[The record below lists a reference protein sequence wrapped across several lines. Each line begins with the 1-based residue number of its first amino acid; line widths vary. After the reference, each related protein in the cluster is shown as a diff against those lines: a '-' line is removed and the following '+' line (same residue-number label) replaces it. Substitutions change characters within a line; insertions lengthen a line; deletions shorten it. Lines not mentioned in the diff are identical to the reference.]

1 MHKTELLHHLN
12 DAAFI
17 TDKSF
22 IIHFFNKASE
32 KLINSQS
39 QFIEGSSL
47 FDILAFNQKNLKQT
61 LTKQLEHEQSM
72 QIELQL
78 STQSNK
84 NIAVLMNISHIATN
98 PSQYLIVSR
107 DLSEQKETQKRL
119 EALNSKLEQR
129 AYFDILT
136 GLPNRRFFEEQ
147 FEQLTFKRRSDD
159 SNLYLACLDLNQ
171 FRSINDTYGHSQG
184 DSLLQ
189 EVAKRLK
196 TALRKEDL
204 VARIGGDEFL
214 ILLNCKST
222 RALRAILKR
231 VELAFQKPFKILQH
245 NLAISTSIGVACFEQ
260 DALSFAELR
269 RKADEAMYSAK
280 KRNEVLSFYT
290 KGLNLSLKRKSALEK
305 DLSFA
310 IQDGQLILHYQPI
323 SDLGD
328 QRKHFFEALVRW
340 NHPTKGLLT
349 PDSFIPLAEETG
361 LIQELD
367 EWVLETAIKQAKT
380 YGMGV
385 SVNISATSFKNLP
398 LTKLVKD
405 HLLSTGLLA
414 QDLQLEITE
423 TVLAHPE
430 KTLSQLNQL
439 RSLGVKIA
447 LDDFGMGYSSLAYL
461 NTYPLDVL
469 KLDRRFVQGLTL
481 QDSTKTICEFIIRLA
496 HDLNLSTIAE
506 GVESHEQLEWL
517 EGVGCDQVQGFL
529 IQKPAPLGTNQ
540 VEA

>member
-1 MHKTELLHHLN
+1 MHNTELLHHLN

-17 TDKSF
+17 TDESF
-22 IIHFFNKASE
+22 KIQFFNKAS
-32 KLINSQS
+32 KNLYGQKSQLVEDS
-39 QFIEGSSL
+39 DL
-47 FDILAFNQKNLKQT
+47 FDLLNFKQKNLKET
-61 LTKQLEHEQSM
+61 LLKQLENQQNI
-72 QIELQL
+72 QIELQH
-78 STQSNK
+78 STQSEK
-84 NIAVLMNISHIATN
+84 IVTVLMNISRINSTTR
-98 PSQYLIVSR
+98 QYLIISR
-107 DLSEQKETQKRL
+107 DLSEQKETQARL

-129 AYFDILT
+129 AYYDVLT

-147 FEQLTFKRRSDD
+147 FEQLTFQRRSDD

-171 FRSINDTYGHSQG
+171 FKYVNDTFGHSQG
-184 DSLLQ
+184 DALLE
-189 EVAKRLK
+189 EVATRLK

-204 VARIGGDEFL
+204 VARMGGDEFL

-222 RALRAILKR
+222 RALRVILKR
-231 VELAFQKPFKILQH
+231 VELAFKEAFMIPQH
-245 NLAISTSIGVACFEQ
+245 SLSISASIGVACFEQ

-290 KGLNLSLKRKSALEK
+290 KGLNLSLQRKSALEK
-305 DLSFA
+305 ELSFA
-310 IQDGQLILHYQPI
+310 IQDGQLVLHYQPI
-323 SDLGD
+323 SNLGD
-328 QRKHFFEALVRW
+328 HQKHFFEALVRW
-340 NHPTKGLLT
+340 NHPTKGLLM

-367 EWVLETAIKQAKT
+367 EWVLETAINHAKM
-380 YGMGV
+380 YNFGV

-405 HLLSTGLLA
+405 QLLITGLLA

-506 GVESHEQLEWL
+506 GVESTEQLEWL
-517 EGVGCDQVQGFL
+517 EGVGCDQVQGYL
-529 IQKPAPLGTNQ
+529 IQRPAPIVARQ
-540 VEA
+540 AKA